1 MLHHAPAIDV
11 LRGIPSES
19 IDLHFWDSPYALGR
33 APTPAEIL
41 AYLDGADLSV
51 GDFMGHDWSIPSVAV
66 YREAFRTLKPG
77 CYLLTFAGTRT
88 LDLLAMGARMAGF
101 VPRDT
106 IDNEGYC
113 NEPLVARWLRGQ
125 GPAFQKTTLRPLWE
139 PLLVLWKP
147 GPLRNLN
154 VDENRIASVHG
165 DDAGQVRHNTAPI
178 NYEGGPGGAS
188 HTGGHPAG
196 RFPGNVTFNCAAP
209 ADDEEG
215 PGCEEVGTKRI
226 DGNRWGKNGPHRRA
240 GLGYRGGAM
249 RATDG
254 AVYTDADGKEEVPDV
269 KHAPGC
275 DVGELERQSGAVGRT
290 GAMVSRNQNAGET
303 PAYGEFGAS
312 VTFGHNDAGTAA
324 RFYYSSKPST
334 AERDRGVEAFYWRL
348 VDEKVH
354 PTRVQRITRDEWE
367 RLPPGERARGNIGPC
382 VKRVSLC
389 RHFASL
395 YGVKGGRGFDAYCG
409 TGSLVIAMEQAGM
422 EASGCDVERTYLDI
436 AEARRA
442 AFADPAWKAPTI
454 KGSRNGNAYRTRDF
468 YTLPRCPE
476 HGQPI
481 PSGSATYSC
490 GCAQSRVSGEEAER
504 ARAATEARKAAPT
517 PPQLTLFAPAA
528 AADDPT

>member
-1 MLHHAPAIDV
+1 
-11 LRGIPSES
+11 
-19 IDLHFWDSPYALGR
+19 
-33 APTPAEIL
+33 
-41 AYLDGADLSV
+41 
-51 GDFMGHDWSIPSVAV
+51 
-66 YREAFRTLKPG
+66 
-77 CYLLTFAGTRT
+77 
-88 LDLLAMGARMAGF
+88 
-101 VPRDT
+101 
-106 IDNEGYC
+106 
-113 NEPLVARWLRGQ
+113 
-125 GPAFQKTTLRPLWE
+125 
-139 PLLVLWKP
+139 
-147 GPLRNLN
+147 
-154 VDENRIASVHG
+154 
-165 DDAGQVRHNTAPI
+165 
-178 NYEGGPGGAS
+178 
-188 HTGGHPAG
+188 
-196 RFPGNVTFNCAAP
+196 
-209 ADDEEG
+209 
-215 PGCEEVGTKRI
+215 
-226 DGNRWGKNGPHRRA
+226 
-240 GLGYRGGAM
+240 M